1 MLTARTL
8 MEADIYV
15 ALTRAQEGAEPG
27 VELTPAPGF
36 EPGVNLTE
44 GPDAWTYASPVGDIT
59 IPYASE
65 KSATLIGA
73 HWGLGRSR
81 LIDAAEWTAVG
92 RLYWERGV
100 EADMAYNGEPGKERD
115 LVALNFAELRARRG
129 GDRRGD
135 QVPARGG
142 ARGSGLGDLDRV
154 RRRHQGGRPAR
165 RDQGAARGGP
175 GDLQRHARGLPG
187 FVQRF
192 LM

>member
-115 LVALNFAELRARRG
+115 LVALNFELAAEAIAEAIKFLPEGVDEVPDSEIWTAYGADIKADDPHVVTRARLEE
-129 GDRRGD
+129 DLETY
-135 QVPARGG
+135 
-142 ARGSGLGDLDRV
+142 SGTLADFRALYSDS
-154 RRRHQGGRPAR
+154 
-165 RDQGAARGGP
+165 
-175 GDLQRHARGLPG
+175 
-187 FVQRF
+187 
-192 LM
+192 